1 MPDIKQ
7 VRSALTANVLRL
19 GDVDTRGEEA
29 IELFIKTSK
38 CTSLARPKGWK
49 KFALRENTTDDMDV
63 GGDDDVVAAKAAYAQ
78 LRMRTEY
85 YVDRK
90 AGEKGD
96 GDVDMKKEEDDDKNL
111 LDEADH
117 EPEEPNVEN
126 LEKVDKEELVR
137 GFKYGT
143 TYVPCPEGQFPKL
156 PTKKG
161 IEICGFFP
169 AKHVG
174 IPFCLSPAL
183 NTEHDSKF
191 RRELSMDEIHY
202 IWADPSAPQQQVA
215 LSSIVKAMYVKK
227 CMAIARWV
235 SRDGMDPKMGVL
247 SPVLFENI
255 DCLIWSHVSI
265 SFAIVTGI
273 ILSVST

>member
-1 MPDIKQ
+1 MKNGVVGTCALALRETAMPDIKQ
-7 VRSALTANVLRL
+7 VRSTLMANILRL

-29 IELFIKTSK
+29 IELSIKTSK

-49 KFALRENTTDDMDV
+49 KFALRENSTDDMDV
-63 GGDDDVVAAKAAYAQ
+63 GGDDDIAAAKAAYAQ

-90 AGEKGD
+90 AGEKNENGD
-96 GDVDMKKEEDDDKNL
+96 IVTKKEEDDDVNL
-111 LDEADH
+111 LDKAAED

-161 IEICGFFP
+161 IDICGFFP

-174 IPFCLSPAL
+174 LPCRLS
-183 NTEHDSKF
+183 
-191 RRELSMDEIHY
+191 
-202 IWADPSAPQQQVA
+202 
-215 LSSIVKAMYVKK
+215 
-227 CMAIARWV
+227 
-235 SRDGMDPKMGVL
+235 
-247 SPVLFENI
+247 
-255 DCLIWSHVSI
+255 
-265 SFAIVTGI
+265 
-273 ILSVST
+273 

>member
-1 MPDIKQ
+1 MKNGVIGTCALALRETAMPDIKQ
-7 VRSALTANVLRL
+7 VRSTLMANILRL
-19 GDVDTRGEEA
+19 GDVDTHGEEA
-29 IELFIKTSK
+29 VELFIKTSK

-49 KFALRENTTDDMDV
+49 KFALRESSTDDMDV
-63 GGDDDVVAAKAAYAQ
+63 GGDDVAAAKAAYAQ

-90 AGEKGD
+90 AGEKDDD
-96 GDVDMKKEEDDDKNL
+96 GDVVMKKEEDDNENL
-111 LDEADH
+111 LDKGED

-169 AKHVG
+169 AKHVCF
-174 IPFCLSPAL
+174 PLCLSSVL
-183 NTEHDSKF
+183 KTEFDF
-191 RRELSMDEIHY
+191 
-202 IWADPSAPQQQVA
+202 
-215 LSSIVKAMYVKK
+215 
-227 CMAIARWV
+227 
-235 SRDGMDPKMGVL
+235 
-247 SPVLFENI
+247 
-255 DCLIWSHVSI
+255 
-265 SFAIVTGI
+265 
-273 ILSVST
+273 

>member
-1 MPDIKQ
+1 M
-7 VRSALTANVLRL
+7 ANVLRL

-49 KFALRENTTDDMDV
+49 KFALRESSTDDMDV
-63 GGDDDVVAAKAAYAQ
+63 GGDDDVAAAKAAYAQ

-90 AGEKGD
+90 AGEKD
-96 GDVDMKKEEDDDKNL
+96 GDVVMKKEDDDDENL
-111 LDEADH
+111 LDKAED

-126 LEKVDKEELVR
+126 LERVDKEELVR

-161 IEICGFFP
+161 IDVCGFFP

-174 IPFCLSPAL
+174 FPFYLS
-183 NTEHDSKF
+183 
-191 RRELSMDEIHY
+191 
-202 IWADPSAPQQQVA
+202 
-215 LSSIVKAMYVKK
+215 
-227 CMAIARWV
+227 
-235 SRDGMDPKMGVL
+235 
-247 SPVLFENI
+247 
-255 DCLIWSHVSI
+255 
-265 SFAIVTGI
+265 
-273 ILSVST
+273 